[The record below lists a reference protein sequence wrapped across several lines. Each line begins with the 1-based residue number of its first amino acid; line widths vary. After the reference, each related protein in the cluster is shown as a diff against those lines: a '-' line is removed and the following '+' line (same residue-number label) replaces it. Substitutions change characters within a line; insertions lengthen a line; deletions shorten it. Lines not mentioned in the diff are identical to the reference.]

1 MTTRRRRR
9 LEHNEQG
16 FSLIEIMVGIVI
28 GLIAVLVIYQ
38 VFATAE
44 GIKRNTTSVGDAQ
57 QNGLLSSF
65 MLGIELANAGN
76 GVANSAQD
84 LKNCPGNA
92 NFASTWRPIPLVIA
106 DGGTDDRPDSFS
118 VNYSVTNAAIAPMP
132 FYTVGIG
139 NVAANAAYPVQSPT
153 GFQPN
158 DLIVAISPAGC
169 AASIAIDVVLT
180 DAANGVVTITHTP
193 PGVGLI
199 FGDDAVL
206 LNMGCIRGPACPNA
220 GAQKV
225 RYDVTTAG
233 VLRSTALLKAD
244 GTPNDGTSPP
254 PNPLASNVVNMKLQ
268 YGIDTTGGGVLT
280 WVSSGAAP
288 WRSVDLANAPD
299 VNVLIARLKTLKA
312 VRIGIVVRGEQWDK
326 DRLLPVPWSLFG
338 GHLGGG
344 YEGSFPSAGGNYR
357 YRTYETVIPLRNE
370 LWNSL

>member
-1 MTTRRRRR
+1 MTTHQRRR
-9 LEHNEQG
+9 LEQNEQG

-38 VFATAE
+38 VFAAAE

-65 MLGIELANAGN
+65 ILGIELANAGN

-139 NVAANAAYPVQSPT
+139 NVAANAAYPVQSPI

-158 DLIVAISPAGC
+158 DLIVAISSAGC
-169 AASIAIDVVLT
+169 AASIASTVVLT
-180 DAANGVVTITHTP
+180 DPANGVVTITHTD
-193 PGVGLI
+193 PGVGLT

-206 LNMGCIRGPACPNA
+206 LNMGPVAN
-220 GAQKV
+220 AQKV
-225 RYDVTTAG
+225 RYDVTATG
-233 VLRSTALLKAD
+233 VLRSTALLKTD
-244 GTPNDGTSPP
+244 GTPNDDTSPP

-268 YGIDTTGGGVLT
+268 YGIDSTGGGVLT
-280 WVSSGAAP
+280 WVSSGAVP
-288 WRSVDLANAPD
+288 WRYADLVNAPD
-299 VNVLIARLKTLKA
+299 GNILIAQLKTLKA

-357 YRTYETVIPLRNE
+357 YRTYETVIPVRNE